1 MLGWKYSTGGEKLI
15 AVSPTR
21 PRDAHSPGAEL
32 GSIQLKRRIREK
44 KVAIAWMRQYILEE
58 QEPSVAPKYLR
69 QAIVDFEA
77 QLDSMNAQLR
87 HAR

>member
-1 MLGWKYSTGGEKLI
+1 LI
-15 AVSPTR
+15 EVSATR
-21 PRDAHSPGAEL
+21 PRETHSTRAEL

-44 KVAIAWMRQYILEE
+44 TVAIAWMRQYIREE

-69 QAIVDFEA
+69 QAISDFEA
-77 QLDSMNAQLR
+77 QLESMNAQLR